1 MNRIWKVEYIV
12 NGELFAFRI
21 AAKTIKDVLD
31 KLEEYKMIK
40 RKYEIISIESDGSIY
55 V

>member
-21 AAKTIKDVLD
+21 AAKTIK
-31 KLEEYKMIK
+31 E
-40 RKYEIISIESDGSIY
+40 RFRIS
-55 V
+55 